1 MEKIDRRSVMKAAAL
16 GAAGVAVGALG
27 LEAVIPAGAA
37 GLTTTGSGQPTQ
49 QKSGQFKRLTTTGSG
64 KPIPQKSGEFTRL
77 PRILTLSTPGT
88 TYTEIGGITA
98 FKPLDSASGYTQVAA
113 TAPGIAPS
121 IAADYFVASLPLPP
135 NATLTE
141 FVYTFLLNDTNTVF
155 LELDFVANGADPG
168 SLYFSTYST
177 QSAAFQSVAL
187 SFPPTKIPVD
197 SFLIP
202 YFGFNSVAGTQ
213 VLISARAGYINEPGL
228 TTFPNP
234 RRCLGN
240 GTSTLAE
247 AFILNIDATQKIS
260 GGGPTGVPAGAKAAF
275 CAVQAYQPGAM
286 TLYPAGTADTGVAN
300 WSVNGTSGT
309 LQMLY
314 MLVPLDSTGKFN
326 IHNRFTNKQ
335 IYVDVWGFLM
345 AP

>member
-1 MEKIDRRSVMKAAAL
+1 MEKIDRRGVLKAAAL

-27 LEAVIPAGAA
+27 LEAVIPAAAA
-37 GLTTTGSGQPTQ
+37 GLTTTGSVKPIPQN
-49 QKSGQFKRLTTTGSG
+49 SGQFTNLTGLTTTGSG
-64 KPIPQKSGEFTRL
+64 KPIPQTSGHFTRL
-77 PRILTLSTPGT
+77 PRIVAATTPGT
-88 TYTEIGGITA
+88 MYTEIGGIPA
-98 FKPLDSASGYTQVAA
+98 FKPRSSASGFRQLF
-113 TAPGIAPS
+113 PGIAPS
-121 IAADYFVASLPLPP
+121 AAADYFVGSLPLPA

-141 FVYTFLLNDTNTVF
+141 FVYTFVLNDTNGVN
-155 LELDFVANGADPG
+155 LQVDFITGGVENIV
-168 SLYFSTYST
+168 YFASYTT
-177 QSAAFQSVAL
+177 QSASIQSVAL
-187 SFPPTKIPVD
+187 TFAPTQFPND

-202 YFGFNSVAGTQ
+202 YFGFNSFAGTQ
-213 VLISARAGYINEPGL
+213 SLISARAGYINEPGL
-228 TTFPNP
+228 TIFPNP

-240 GTSTLAE
+240 GASTLAE
-247 AFILNIDATQKIS
+247 AFILNIDATQQIS
-260 GGGPTGVPAGAKAAF
+260 AGGPTGVPAGAKAAF
-275 CAVQAYQPGAM
+275 CAVQAYQPGVM

>member
-1 MEKIDRRSVMKAAAL
+1 MEKIDRRSVLKAGAL
-16 GAAGVAVGALG
+16 GAAGVAAGALG
-27 LEAVIPAGAA
+27 LEAVIPAAA
-37 GLTTTGSGQPTQ
+37 ADLTTTTGSG
-49 QKSGQFKRLTTTGSG
+49 R
-64 KPIPQKSGEFTRL
+64 PIPQTPGQFTRL
-77 PRILTLSTPGT
+77 PSILTPPTPGT

-98 FKPLDSASGYTQVAA
+98 FKPRNSASGFAQVGGN
-113 TAPGIAPS
+113 APGIRPS
-121 IAADYFVASLPLPP
+121 TAADYFIGSLPLPP

-141 FVYTFLLNDTNTVF
+141 FVYTFLLNDANTVA
-155 LELDFVANGADPG
+155 LELDFITSGVDTV
-168 SLYFSTYST
+168 LYFNGGYST
-177 QSAAFQSVAL
+177 QSVSYQSVAL
-187 SFPPTKIPVD
+187 AFTPKLIPVD

-202 YFGFNSVAGTQ
+202 YFGFGSFADTQ

-228 TTFPNP
+228 TTFANP

-240 GTSTLAE
+240 GTTTLAE

-260 GGGPTGVPAGAKAAF
+260 AGGPTGVPAGAKAAF
-275 CAVQAYQPGAM
+275 CAVQSYQPGVM
-286 TLYPAGTADTGVAN
+286 TLYPAGTADTGTAN
-300 WSVNGTSGT
+300 WSVNGTPGQ

-326 IHNRFTNKQ
+326 IHNRFTDKT